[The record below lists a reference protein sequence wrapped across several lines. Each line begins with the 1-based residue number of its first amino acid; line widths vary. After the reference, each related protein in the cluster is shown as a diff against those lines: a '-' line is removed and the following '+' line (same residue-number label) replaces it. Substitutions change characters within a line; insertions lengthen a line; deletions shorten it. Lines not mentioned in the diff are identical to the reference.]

1 MPSGSASTQASVQS
15 SSTRAVPLTQSSSM
29 PLRLK
34 HKSSAPTS
42 FPDQPNS
49 SRLASVERFPSQRSV
64 PRAFASQPAEPA
76 EPTASTTRAAVAG
89 RSPSGRSIRPT
100 TATIHKPMAGVAFP
114 SSEPPPPLASVS
126 DSQRGMRSRVVSS
139 PNSPSTTNSYGGRFS
154 VSSSLT
160 RTTYSPPRTPT
171 YDDDSEK
178 VSVIAP
184 ISGVETMDAL
194 VDSMNVDFFHPRGTD
209 IYSHSHSS
217 SSSSRRSKSDR
228 KGSLPA
234 WQDPLYQP
242 PLPEPPAGV
251 KLGGRLPPSATK
263 PVQRRS
269 RSATTDAIG
278 RTNHRRELELA
289 SSNSDDDENAALSS
303 STQRRPSE
311 PFPSRIPV
319 SSSLP
324 PRRTSTSKMSSP
336 LDSRSTSSTR
346 IPATPP
352 KPSPAPSA
360 SSSRPAGSPRP
371 TPAQQI
377 AAASRSKSSAMV
389 SAHRRS
395 PSMPKTS
402 SEFSS
407 SNDTPL
413 RQGELKRLRDG
424 SILATP
430 KPLSTCPRTTSN
442 AAPTVDDPD
451 STRPH
456 LSSASTSASGSR
468 YTTASS
474 SPSEPPAPLP
484 TLPRTASNVSLG
496 DRTRQGVAAPKAEVV
511 PSISDIIRAHRP
523 EITASQENA
532 RTRHAVRAGA
542 DASASNPVRS
552 PYMNGRPSVAS
563 QSSGSGFGTVID
575 GTGSHV
581 HLNGAD
587 EFGFRPS
594 TARSSNSF
602 RDGPGRSQDFF
613 SPSRRIPEDDTMSTR
628 TSIDSVALEAEQ
640 TLYYEYERLR
650 ASGKTQLPTT
660 PVSAGTVVAFP
671 SSGQGIGSGSTKV
684 VMPDSPAS
692 FETRHRRPSTSSRPE
707 PRTKS
712 PPNAAYS
719 SPIASPSPR
728 VVGVSRD
735 KSKDTALALASYLR
749 SPRLTRL
756 LTLTKKPHSSPLRGS
771 PQLQVSISDV
781 GAYLTGVTIE
791 QCC

>member
-1 MPSGSASTQASVQS
+1 
-15 SSTRAVPLTQSSSM
+15 
-29 PLRLK
+29 
-34 HKSSAPTS
+34 
-42 FPDQPNS
+42 
-49 SRLASVERFPSQRSV
+49 
-64 PRAFASQPAEPA
+64 
-76 EPTASTTRAAVAG
+76 
-89 RSPSGRSIRPT
+89 
-100 TATIHKPMAGVAFP
+100 
-114 SSEPPPPLASVS
+114 
-126 DSQRGMRSRVVSS
+126 
-139 PNSPSTTNSYGGRFS
+139 
-154 VSSSLT
+154 
-160 RTTYSPPRTPT
+160 
-171 YDDDSEK
+171 
-178 VSVIAP
+178 
-184 ISGVETMDAL
+184 MDAL

-209 IYSHSHSS
+209 IYSHSHSHS
-217 SSSSRRSKSDR
+217 NSSSSRRSKSDR

-251 KLGGRLPPSATK
+251 KLGGRLPTSATK
-263 PVQRRS
+263 SVQRS

-289 SSNSDDDENAALSS
+289 SSNSDDDETAALSS

-324 PRRTSTSKMSSP
+324 PRRTSTSKISSP

-360 SSSRPAGSPRP
+360 SSSRPPAGSPRP

-377 AAASRSKSSAMV
+377 AAASRSKSSANA

-395 PSMPKTS
+395 SSKSKIS
-402 SEFSS
+402 SEFTSA
-407 SNDTPL
+407 NGDTHL
-413 RQGELKRLRDG
+413 LQGEPKRLRDG
-424 SILATP
+424 SILTTT
-430 KPLSTCPRTTSN
+430 KPLSTRSRTTSN
-442 AAPTVDDPD
+442 AAQAVDDPD

-474 SPSEPPAPLP
+474 SPSELPAPLP
-484 TLPRTASNVSLG
+484 TLPRTASSASLS
-496 DRTRQGVAAPKAEVV
+496 DRQTRQGTAAPKAEVV

-523 EITASQENA
+523 DITASQENA

-542 DASASNPVRS
+542 DANPKVPAKS

-563 QSSGSGFGTVID
+563 QSSGSGFGVVID
-575 GTGSHV
+575 GTGGHMQL
-581 HLNGAD
+581 HGAD

-602 RDGPGRSQDFF
+602 RDGPGRSHDFF
-613 SPSRRIPEDDTMSTR
+613 SQSRRIPEDDTISTR

-650 ASGKTQLPTT
+650 ASGKAQLPPT
-660 PVSAGTVVAFP
+660 PVSVNTIVPFP
-671 SSGQGIGSGSTKV
+671 SSGQALGSGSTKV

-707 PRTKS
+707 QFAKS
-712 PPNAAYS
+712 PPNTS
-719 SPIASPSPR
+719 FPSPIPGSSPR

-756 LTLTKKPHSSPLRGS
+756 LTLTRKPHSSPQRGS
-771 PQLQVSISDV
+771 PQLQVSLSDV
-781 GAYLTGVTIE
+781 GEYLACVGMKLN
-791 QCC
+791 